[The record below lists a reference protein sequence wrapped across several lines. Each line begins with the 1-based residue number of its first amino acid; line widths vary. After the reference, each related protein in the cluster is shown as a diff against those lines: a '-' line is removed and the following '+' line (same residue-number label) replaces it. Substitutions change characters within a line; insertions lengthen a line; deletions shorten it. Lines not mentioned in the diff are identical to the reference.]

1 MTMRPASTFERKMN
15 FMIMNGNEAGPQS
28 RPGHDGMK
36 RVAADNLLDPIPGRP
51 VKGSRNG

>member
-1 MTMRPASTFERKMN
+1 MSMRPASTFERKMN

-28 RPGHDGMK
+28 RLGHDGMK
-36 RVAADNLLDPIPGRP
+36 RVAADNLQDPIPGRP